1 MYRHQHS
8 SYGEGGGVGD
18 DEENSPL
25 LLEAGLKGLSIS
37 ETSPLLSNNT
47 TTTATSSG
55 SGSGS
60 DNDNASCVSDR
71 SVRSVPPLP
80 GMQLRAHVLEK
91 GVRRVRTVP
100 VQEAIKRKN
109 KHAQYWIDIDADQD
123 KDREEMNAWFVQQLP
138 FLPAFI
144 LSRLAEPSQTWA
156 SQVVALDTAILAVIR
171 ILPMED
177 ELDSSSSDNPAAE
190 YTDCY
195 MAAVVVH
202 QLLLTFT
209 SGPRQDICGLYD
221 KARSY
226 MNARENPANSTDAL
240 FGWLYFHIERTSRAL
255 RELRYSVLK
264 MDEAMDR
271 DMNHV
276 PMRQLIDAKDLLLK
290 IFSVAEEQHE
300 CLEALQG
307 ASSSSAT
314 SHATGSAPSHPPSPN
329 GTTAA
334 TTKNN
339 NNNNNNNSNNI
350 VFSPGTLAVLVAQ
363 SAAAERM
370 AVRLEKQLCD
380 LRQRHESFQHDRMN
394 RRLAMLTAMSAVF
407 LPLTLIT
414 GIWGTSLRS
423 TLSNVL
429 VSLFVCSSFCLLD
442 GACRSKHVYW
452 WPLGPYRN
460 SHDCFALLS
469 THSCRCTI

>member
-171 ILPMED
+171 ILPMDD

-209 SGPRQDICGLYD
+209 SGPRHDICGLYD

-307 ASSSSAT
+307 ASSSSSSLSAT
-314 SHATGSAPSHPPSPN
+314 CHATGSAPSHPSSPN
-329 GTTAA
+329 GTT
-334 TTKNN
+334 TTTTNN
-339 NNNNNNNSNNI
+339 NNNI

-423 TLSNVL
+423 TLGNVL
-429 VSLFVCSSFCLLD
+429 VSRFVCSSLCLLD
-442 GACRSKHVYW
+442 GACRSRHVYW